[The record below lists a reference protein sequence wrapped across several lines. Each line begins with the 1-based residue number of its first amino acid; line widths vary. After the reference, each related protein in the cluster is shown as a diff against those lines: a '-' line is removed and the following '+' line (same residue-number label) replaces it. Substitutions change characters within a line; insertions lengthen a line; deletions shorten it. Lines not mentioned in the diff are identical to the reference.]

1 MCEEKEI
8 VTHHS
13 NYAAY
18 FELAG
23 LSDHNVI
30 VNTLYMHS
38 EVDSLLLI
46 YLLTFEP
53 AVFMYIYLFLP
64 AK

>member
-1 MCEEKEI
+1 MREEKEI

-38 EVDSLLLI
+38 EVDS
-46 YLLTFEP
+46 
-53 AVFMYIYLFLP
+53 VFVIDLSTDI
-64 AK
+64 